1 MSRQNGKQELN
12 NSQAKFETSKDN
24 FKIYL
29 SILKVNI
36 IPIVIIFLVCVIVT
50 VFYVINAKD
59 IFKSSTSIL
68 IQKPQGSLLSSNI
81 IPGLQDFANDRFV
94 SNEIEILKSYTIRKK
109 AADALLDSFNVS
121 NEKNRFYF
129 IINQKKKD
137 ALEPVSSDELTE
149 GLAKIVTVEQKRG
162 LDIVTLEVEDPSK
175 YEAKLIANAYAN
187 AYLNYNLEF
196 NKKGLKNISNYLVE
210 IKDKKLQDL
219 NNSEAAL
226 QDFQQRGN
234 IVFLDDQA
242 SSIVEQ
248 IATLEA
254 EKNASE
260 VELTTSRKTY
270 DALKG
275 ELEKIDPQLITY
287 IESQVTQS
295 YIDELQKKIAQ
306 VEAERDI
313 ELTIPKDKKLI
324 ERVQNEY
331 AERLNLLS
339 KTLND
344 KIDVLKQGVYAGTP
358 EQRREIAQ
366 QLLLSNIKI
375 QSSNAKFNSLKGLLG
390 KYEVEFAKLPA
401 QAIELAKL
409 ERNKKADE
417 KLFLLLEEKYQEAI
431 INEKSLLGNV
441 SIIDPAFEALKPTK
455 PHRMFILITGC
466 IFGVLLGIG
475 YAMARN
481 YFDRTIKS
489 PEDIESK
496 GVTLLAWIPSI
507 ADLKASGSSSEE
519 FFVAN
524 NPKSSE
530 SESFKAL
537 RTRIQFAKLDGGQ
550 LKTILVTSS
559 IPSEGK
565 TTVALNLA
573 GSFALSDNKVLLID
587 CDLRKPRV
595 HSVFEAERF
604 PGLSDY
610 LFGNVQLDDIIKPTK
625 IPTLSYITSG
635 TIPPNP
641 SELLGSKQM
650 LNLIEHLKTL
660 YDYVIIDSPPFIS
673 VTDSEILSRITDG
686 TALVVLANKTPID
699 VFMKSCE
706 RLHNMNPHN
715 FLGVVLNNFSYKNV
729 YGYYYNYYYYYAK
742 PEASGKIPSK
752 VK

>member
-1 MSRQNGKQELN
+1 MSTNQNGKQELN
-12 NSQAKFETSKDN
+12 NSQLKFEKNTDN
-24 FKIYL
+24 IKVYL
-29 SILKVNI
+29 SILKANI
-36 IPIVIIFLVCVIVT
+36 VPLVIIFLVCVIVT
-50 VFYVINAKD
+50 VLYVINAKD

-68 IQKPQGSLLSSNI
+68 IQKPQGSLLSSNM

-94 SNEIEILKSYTIRKK
+94 SNEIEILKSYTIRKRT
-109 AADALLDSFNVS
+109 ADALLDTFNVS
-121 NEKNRFYF
+121 SEKEKFYF
-129 IINQKKKD
+129 VINQKKKET
-137 ALEPVSSDELTE
+137 LEPVSADELTE

-175 YEAKLIANAYAN
+175 YEAKLIANTYAN
-187 AYLNYNLEF
+187 AYLTYNLEF
-196 NKKGLKNISNYLVE
+196 NRKGLKNIISYLVE

-219 NNSEAAL
+219 SNSEAAL
-226 QDFQQRGN
+226 QDYQQKGN
-234 IVFLDDQA
+234 IVFLDNQA

-254 EKNASE
+254 EKNAAE

-270 DALKG
+270 DALKS
-275 ELEKIDPQLITY
+275 ELEKIDPQLIAY
-287 IESQVTQS
+287 VESQVTQS
-295 YIDELQKKIAQ
+295 YIDELQKRVAQ

-313 ELTIPKDKKLI
+313 ELTIPKDPKLI
-324 ERVQNEY
+324 EKVQNEY
-331 AERLNLLS
+331 NAKLTALY

-344 KIDVLKQGVYAGTP
+344 KIDVLKKGVYSGTP
-358 EQRREIAQ
+358 ELRRDIAQ
-366 QLLLSNIKI
+366 QLLLSNITI
-375 QSSNAKFNSLKGLLG
+375 QSSNAKFNSLSGLLG
-390 KYEVEFAKLPA
+390 KYEGEFSKLPA

-409 ERNKKADE
+409 ERNRRADE
-417 KLFLLLEEKYQEAI
+417 KLFLLLEEKFQEAI
-431 INEKSLLGNV
+431 INEKSQLGNV
-441 SIIDPAFEALKPTK
+441 NIIDSAFEALKPSK

-496 GVTLLAWIPSI
+496 GVSLLAWIPSI
-507 ADLKASGSSSEE
+507 ADLKASGSSAQE
-519 FFVAN
+519 FFVAHS
-524 NPKSSE
+524 PKSSE

-537 RTRIQFAKLDGGQ
+537 RTRIQFAKLDGN
-550 LKTILVTSS
+550 LRTILVTSS

-573 GSFALSDNKVLLID
+573 GSFALSENKVLLID

-595 HSVFEAERF
+595 HSVFESERF

-610 LFGNVQLDDIIKPTK
+610 LFGNVQLEDIIKPTK
-625 IPTLSYITSG
+625 IPTLSFITSG

-650 LNLIEHLKTL
+650 HNLLDLLKTK

-706 RLHNMNPHN
+706 RLHNINPHN

-729 YGYYYNYYYYYAK
+729 YGYY
-742 PEASGKIPSK
+742 
-752 VK
+752 

>member
-1 MSRQNGKQELN
+1 MSNQNGKQELN
-12 NSQAKFETSKDN
+12 NSHKFQTGTDN
-24 FKIYL
+24 LKIYL
-29 SILKVNI
+29 SILKSNI
-36 IPIVIIFLVCVIVT
+36 IPIIIIFLVCLIVT
-50 VFYVINAKD
+50 ILYVINAKD

-109 AADALLDSFNVS
+109 AADALLDSFNIS
-121 NEKNRFYF
+121 SQKNLFYF

-137 ALEPVSSDELTE
+137 VLEPVSAEELTE
-149 GLAKIVTVEQKRG
+149 GLAKIVTIEQKRG

-187 AYLNYNLEF
+187 SYITYNLEF
-196 NKKGLKNISNYLVE
+196 NRKGLKNISSYLVE

-226 QDFQQRGN
+226 QDFQQKGN
-234 IVFLDDQA
+234 IVFLDNQA

-254 EKNASE
+254 EKNAAE
-260 VELTTSRKTY
+260 VELTTSRRTY
-270 DALKG
+270 DALKN
-275 ELEKIDPQLITY
+275 ELEQIDPQLITY
-287 IESQVTQS
+287 VESQVTQS
-295 YIDELQKKIAQ
+295 YIDELQKRVAQ

-324 ERVQNEY
+324 EKVQNEY
-331 AERLNLLS
+331 NQKLDALY
-339 KTLND
+339 KTLNN
-344 KIDVLKQGVYAGTP
+344 KIDVLKEGVYSSTP
-358 EQRREIAQ
+358 EIRREIAQ
-366 QLLLSNIKI
+366 QLLLSNISI
-375 QSSNAKFNSLKGLLG
+375 QSSNAKYSSLKGLLG
-390 KYEVEFAKLPA
+390 KYEIEFSKLPA

-441 SIIDPAFEALKPTK
+441 NIIDSAFEALKPSK
-455 PHRMFILITGC
+455 PHRLFILITGC

-481 YFDRTIKS
+481 YLDRSIKS

-496 GVTLLAWIPSI
+496 GVSLLAWIPSI
-507 ADLKASGSSSEE
+507 ADLKASGSSVQE

-537 RTRIQFAKLDGGQ
+537 RTRIQFAKLNGQ
-550 LKTILVTSS
+550 LKTLLVTSS

-595 HSVFEAERF
+595 HSVFETEKF

-610 LFGNVQLDDIIKPTK
+610 LFGNVQLEDIIKPTK

-650 LNLIEHLKTL
+650 TNLIELLKTK
-660 YDYVIIDSPPFIS
+660 YDYVILDSPPFIS
-673 VTDSEILSRITDG
+673 VTDSEILARITDG

-742 PEASGKIPSK
+742 PDASGKIPPK
-752 VK
+752 VKQ